1 MVLHFVLRIC
11 KKSVG
16 VEVRTEEVCTSRGV
30 DNNVLEE
37 CYAYI
42 MIIDFFVSLIISRTK
57 CVNFIASR
65 LGQMMMR
72 V

>member
-37 CYAYI
+37 CYAYT
-42 MIIDFFVSLIISRTK
+42 MIKDFFVSLNISRTIICK
-57 CVNFIASR
+57 LYC
-65 LGQMMMR
+65 
-72 V
+72 